1 MHTHAYC
8 WCTAQG
14 FLENTCGGWTELVL
28 HYHTHQCSREKQYNV
43 IGFQKLTS
51 DCYSQGWSS
60 SKRSV
65 LKLYKGQMERQET
78 LQLATVLHILQAMET
93 AIIDPYLVV
102 LKPMT
107 DLCWTFQQNST
118 AIFCAI
124 NTRHSLRRGQL
135 WQRTWIIW
143 IKGRRRYLTIR
154 RYATND
160 RETIRSHSEQDCEFT
175 PPSLV
180 YCPHTLLP
188 TLWIWSKVTTLL
200 ITLNRYRDYT

>member
-143 IKGRRRYLTIR
+143 IKGRRSYLTICDQWPGD
-154 RYATND
+154 Y
-160 RETIRSHSEQDCEFT
+160 
-175 PPSLV
+175 PL
-180 YCPHTLLP
+180 
-188 TLWIWSKVTTLL
+188 TLWARPWIHPTITSTVLTHYSQLFGYDRKSLL
-200 ITLNRYRDYT
+200 FWLRSTGRDYT